1 MPFGREQ
8 FRHRSPRAKT
18 PPPHRAFGT
27 PRPELHAVAPAA
39 PASDNAR
46 HYRADQTGHT
56 APDTNGAP
64 VESATDRSSHAAPI
78 VAANSGGRPRRT
90 PPTRRPPA
98 SLLADGAIHRVPGS
112 GLCNPPAH
120 DPKAANPF
128 HPRRPTPERR
138 RT

>member
-8 FRHRSPRAKT
+8 FRHQSPRAKT

-56 APDTNGAP
+56 APDTNGTP

-78 VAANSGGRPRRT
+78 VAANPGGRPRRT
-90 PPTRRPPA
+90 PPTRRPPV
-98 SLLADGAIHRVPGS
+98 SVPADGATRRVPGS
-112 GLCNPPAH
+112 GPYSRPAPG
-120 DPKAANPF
+120 PKAANLL
-128 HPRRPTPERR
+128 HPRRPTPVR
-138 RT
+138 